1 MGICQRI
8 STYTY
13 SRSGLWIQ
21 GERLARLRYVISHGV
36 RDTSEGMLMAGMLV
50 TCKLHRPY

>member
-50 TCKLHRPY
+50 TCKLHRP